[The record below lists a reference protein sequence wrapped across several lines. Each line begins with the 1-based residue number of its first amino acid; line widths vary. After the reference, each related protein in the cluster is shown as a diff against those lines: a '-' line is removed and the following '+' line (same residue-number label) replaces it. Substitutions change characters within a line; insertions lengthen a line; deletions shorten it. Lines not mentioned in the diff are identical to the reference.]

1 MSKDYLYRSAL
12 LVVCGN
18 AVDETMKNDIALAA
32 RFHKPA
38 TTLEGILTVKGQGR
52 RCPNLFEIFNMT
64 RPADFTGHSLSVS
77 DIVALKQNGVVSYHY
92 CDSVGFQELSGFMS
106 ENYLKAAEMSLEDD
120 YGMIDG
126 IINNGQKPTLSDLE
140 QQVKN
145 GQSISLM
152 DLAEAVQR
160 EKKPSV
166 LKKLKEQPPQSASK
180 RKLQKTKEKEI

>member
-1 MSKDYLYRSAL
+1 MQLKQDAP
-12 LVVCGN
+12 
-18 AVDETMKNDIALAA
+18 VDL
-32 RFHKPA
+32 RFMGLKSLSRPPLPDNYDTVYTGPIVRTQNQTA
-38 TTLEGILTVKGQGR
+38 TLE
-52 RCPNLFEIFNMT
+52 NLFEIFNRN

-92 CDSVGFQELSGFMS
+92 CDSVGFQELPGFMS
-106 ENYLKAAEMSLEDD
+106 KNYLKAAEMSLEDD

-152 DLAEAVQR
+152 DLAEAAQR